1 MRRFGSFLV
10 VLLIAS
16 VLAGCSVPLIP
27 GGVQGYVYIRTG
39 YGAQSAD
46 EGGEGATFGEV
57 EVLISAEQTAPNG
70 YEPLVDALVHVANV
84 RTGMGNHNYT
94 NFQGYFMIPNLDAG
108 LSILTVSHHA
118 LRFDVK
124 REIQVHSGE
133 VRWLEPIY
141 TDGWYQDQSKT
152 YYVIIGIENYKY
164 RDSVPGP
171 LEDSWRMHSMLNSS
185 GNRLSHEGRRL
196 TDASATKSAIRSAI
210 QSYVNKGKSSSDH
223 LIIYFS
229 GISGIDFLSPY
240 DDAGLTWNTAITDG
254 ELETWVNPF
263 PGKVT
268 LIIDGS
274 HSATMADGSVLWP
287 QAFKKYR
294 YTVLTGAQKNEQVNH
309 DQFLGGSVF
318 THFLW
323 EGLKN
328 GKADANNDGEITT
341 RELYNYT
348 WGAMDSYYWGAPDK
362 HTPFMYAGD
371 HADTAIYKYR

>member
-16 VLAGCSVPLIP
+16 VLAGCTITPIIELGAVR
-27 GGVQGYVYIRTG
+27 GYVYIRKG
-39 YGAQSAD
+39 SWAQSED
-46 EGGEGATFGEV
+46 GSEV
-57 EVLISAEQTAPNG
+57 IISAQKVPPPG
-70 YEPLVDALVHVANV
+70 YDYLVNAIVHVSND
-84 RTGMGNHNYT
+84 RTGMSNHTTTEYD
-94 NFQGYFMIPNLDAG
+94 GYFAVYDLDPG
-108 LSILTVSHHA
+108 RSTLTVSHNRDLYGD
-118 LRFDVK
+118 LRLPITVIGGQF
-124 REIQVHSGE
+124 Q
-133 VRWLEPIY
+133 WLDDIL
-141 TDGWYQDQSKT
+141 TTGRYQDQSKT

-254 ELETWVNPF
+254 ELETWVKPF

-294 YTVLTGAQKNEQVNH
+294 YTVLTGAQKNEPVNY
-309 DQFLGGSVF
+309 DKFLGGSVF